1 MWTLEEFQDQIVEKL
16 KESLGSTYCVYPDV
30 SKRMNK
36 KQEICIKIKEKQQDK
51 GCQIYLH
58 PYYADYL
65 EGYPLK
71 EILKSMLHEFEK
83 NRERYE
89 KLFEHI
95 PLKNVHKHII
105 YRVINYHKNQELLK
119 RLPHILYEDLAI
131 VFCLAEGSEEQIET
145 VFIDRKM
152 MEEWKVNGE
161 ELREYAFCNTPKI
174 FPLRLESIA
183 EINGARKTDE
193 PIFVLSNQQKV
204 YGAGAVLYQNVLSD
218 LARKYGWNLYLLPIS
233 VHEFL
238 ILFDRGQYVQ
248 EELLDMIHISN
259 QAVVSEKD
267 FLSDNIYY
275 YDRHDDQFFALF

>member
-16 KESLGSTYCVYPDV
+16 KESLGNEYCVYRDV
-30 SKRMNK
+30 SKHMNN

-71 EILKSMLHEFEK
+71 EILRSMLQEFEK